1 MATYIQLLIFT
12 PDGRAKALEDSE
24 SVLRAQE
31 EIADRDVRI
40 LGLYGVLGE
49 FDLVAIVD
57 APDNEAVARFSI
69 QLGVRAG
76 VHITTLPAVP
86 VARLEV
92 SREPQPSL
100 LETSAKAPVP
110 AEERN
115 GGAGQ

>member
-1 MATYIQLLIFT
+1 MATYIQLLTFT

-31 EIADRDVRI
+31 DIGDPDVRI

-49 FDLVAIVD
+49 FDLVAVVD

-86 VARLEV
+86 VARLEA
-92 SREPQPSL
+92 SREPEPTL
-100 LETSAKAPVP
+100 LETAAEAPISGEGR
-110 AEERN
+110 A
-115 GGAGQ
+115 GGDSQ

>member
-86 VARLEV
+86 VARLEA

>member
-1 MATYIQLLIFT
+1 MATYIQLLTFT

-24 SVLRAQE
+24 SVLRVQE
-31 EIADRDVRI
+31 EIADRNVRI

-86 VARLEV
+86 VARLEAN
-92 SREPQPSL
+92 REPQPSL
-100 LETSAKAPVP
+100 LETATQAPVP